1 MEASSVVG
9 YLYSGAIEHTHS
21 FGVGH
26 LEFFSE
32 EVRISVNVGPNC
44 GVGHLGHSCEVG
56 CSGDNLVEL
65 RHINISWEDVG
76 KPGNEGTSRGVGHDH
91 SFRVEH

>member
-9 YLYSGAIEHTHS
+9 YSGAIGHTRS

-56 CSGDNLVEL
+56 CSGDNLVEKTGEQTP
-65 RHINISWEDVG
+65 HIQKEPILLEWESLYHKG
-76 KPGNEGTSRGVGHDH
+76 
-91 SFRVEH
+91 